1 MADDVKNDGDD
12 MVVDDATDS
21 NLAAT
26 TSLGLAAAA
35 HDQNTIFQQNNA
47 LQNEY
52 AQQLL
57 EVRRQNVAMFE
68 LRMTQANQLFAN
80 QISTEQNNR
89 AAATAQG
96 ASQAQVNGTNAAN
109 QAAIDAQN
117 AHSQALAQ
125 QALNVKLSGGVYL
138 P

>member
-1 MADDVKNDGDD
+1 MADDIKNDGDD
-12 MVVDDATDS
+12 AVVDDSTDS

-26 TSLGLAAAA
+26 TGLGLTAAA
-35 HDQNTIFQQNNA
+35 HDQNTIFQQNNV
-47 LQNEY
+47 LQNEF

-80 QISTEQNNR
+80 QIVTEQANR

-96 ASQAQVNGTNAAN
+96 ASQAQINASNAAS
-109 QAAIDAQN
+109 QASADASN